1 MATYAMAISRTATI
15 CQRKWQ
21 RWHPSSFRML
31 PIVLM
36 VRYSYVMKVR
46 PSTHV
51 GNNIT
56 DKLMIGII
64 KKYKLWKPCQMLR
77 FAYYNFSRIRKKGK
91 SFFVPSP
98 FAVFDIHKTASI
110 TLNNT
115 LVFGWCN
122 MKSSKMETALCM
134 SKGAQLQYGGV
145 NPSALT

>member
-1 MATYAMAISRTATI
+1 
-15 CQRKWQ
+15 
-21 RWHPSSFRML
+21 
-31 PIVLM
+31 
-36 VRYSYVMKVR
+36 
-46 PSTHV
+46 
-51 GNNIT
+51 
-56 DKLMIGII
+56 MIGII